1 MKRISH
7 ASENARKNRRRAESE
22 SRELS
27 ETLSAIDRLLLLYR
41 MDDAGQILDTA
52 IERWPDNPKLRE
64 YRFRQ
69 TELRGDLAQMEIDRM
84 AIVRAAEAAYKA
96 EEMGVRCKNTVPPKD
111 ALPLCLDWLER
122 LHRIEDESTE
132 FGDFKRARESAGA
145 ALLALGDQKGLRE
158 LSKQA
163 DSSTLNRWLSNLEK
177 SQETLKKAGP
187 SLLSPTTP
195 EQAIDHARL
204 LREAGQLDQAAALLV
219 QANQQWPNHLNL
231 WDTTFEVRL
240 QLNDE
245 EGATAAIEA
254 YERALKPL
262 AEAYIAER
270 TEDIGPEEAQRR
282 WTGEYVA
289 KQPEQMRRDLTRLR
303 TKRDKL
309 NDLPEDTTGMAV
321 AGYATILH
329 RGDFSKRIQI
339 LDDFPRVWKE
349 AEAESWHRLAR
360 ELYWAKQ
367 YEEAGDL
374 FTQLMAEHPEFTLI
388 PPDNLL
394 HSAALAFKAAG
405 RLPEAI
411 ANWRRSSKIPRF

>member
-1 MKRISH
+1 
-7 ASENARKNRRRAESE
+7 
-22 SRELS
+22 
-27 ETLSAIDRLLLLYR
+27 

-187 SLLSPTTP
+187 SILSPTDP

-219 QANQQWPNHLNL
+219 QANQRWPNHLNL
-231 WDTTFEVRL
+231 WYTTFEVRL

-262 AEAYIAER
+262 AEAYIAGVLKTSVPKSATPLDR
-270 TEDIGPEEAQRR
+270 RICRQTAGTNAPRPDSTADQKRQTE
-282 WTGEYVA
+282 
-289 KQPEQMRRDLTRLR
+289 RLR
-303 TKRDKL
+303 KTPPAWRWL
-309 NDLPEDTTGMAV
+309 DT
-321 AGYATILH
+321 TILH
-329 RGDFSKRIQI
+329 RGDFSKESDV
-339 LDDFPRVWKE
+339 DDFPRAWKE

-374 FTQLMAEHPEFTLI
+374 FTQLMAEHPAFALI
-388 PPDNLL
+388 PDNLL

-411 ANWRRSSKIPRF
+411 ANWQRIIEEFPDSEYITSAEHSLQSTPR